1 MMPASMTT
9 SEVLTKVKENLPTY
23 QTKNCLYQGGDVTD
37 CPGPAQLSVI
47 MHASITTSEVPT
59 KVKQKVSHI
68 SEKKTVFMKGVMSPL
83 PWSQAAIS
91 DLAHEYEE
99 VQGK

>member
-68 SEKKTVFMKGVMSPL
+68 SEKKLSL
-83 PWSQAAIS
+83 
-91 DLAHEYEE
+91 
-99 VQGK
+99 